1 MVAMDCSELVRDI
14 SVLISSSIPKKV
26 QLQLTLDGQLPA
38 VIGDASQL
46 QQVIMN
52 LIINGAESIGETAGT
67 VSVRTSV
74 ERIDERYLGQA
85 SGMIEP
91 VGVGEYIALEVV
103 DTGCG
108 MDEAMKAN
116 IFDPFFTTKFAGRG
130 LGLATVRGIVRGHKG
145 SLEVYS
151 APGQGSRFKI
161 LLPVAGKQ
169 GRAAEME
176 CRPETED
183 LNGTGMILVVDDEEM
198 LRKMAQLSLEGFGY
212 TAVLAEDGPSDRDSE
227 SDGRPAFGRAPGH
240 DHASHER

>member
-1 MVAMDCSELVRDI
+1 MPGRDGWSWPPLIVSELVRDI

-74 ERIDERYLGQA
+74 ERIDERYLKQA

-130 LGLATVRGIVRGHKG
+130 LGLATVRGIVRGHKVPRG
-145 SLEVYS
+145 LQRAWAGLTIQNS
-151 APGQGSRFKI
+151 AARRRQTGSRR
-161 LLPVAGKQ
+161 G
-169 GRAAEME
+169 
-176 CRPETED
+176 
-183 LNGTGMILVVDDEEM
+183 
-198 LRKMAQLSLEGFGY
+198 
-212 TAVLAEDGPSDRDSE
+212 DRM
-227 SDGRPAFGRAPGH
+227 
-240 DHASHER
+240 